1 MSDHRTLDFLKG
13 LFIGGAVGA
22 IVALL
27 YAPKSGKETREE
39 IGRKVDDLYDRAREE
54 YEESMTKAR
63 RAYDS
68 AITRLKDLEV
78 DARKKAEEVEDIVDD
93 IIEKGKTTV
102 EGSKGRLKD
111 ALDAAKSAF
120 KEEKG
125 GKKEKEA

>member
-1 MSDHRTLDFLKG
+1 MSEHRTLDFLKG
-13 LFIGGAVGA
+13 LLIGGAVGA

-27 YAPKSGKETREE
+27 YAPKSGKETRED
-39 IGRKVDDLYDRAREE
+39 ISRKVEDLYDRAREE
-54 YEESMTKAR
+54 YEESMAKAR
-63 RAYDS
+63 KAYDA

-102 EGSKGRLKD
+102 EGSKGRLKE

-120 KEEKG
+120 KEEKS
-125 GKKEKEA
+125 GKKDKEA

>member
-1 MSDHRTLDFLKG
+1 MSDNRAVDFLKG
-13 LFIGGAVGA
+13 MFIGGIVGA
-22 IVALL
+22 VVALL
-27 YAPKSGKETREE
+27 YAPKSGKETREDL
-39 IGRKVDDLYDRAREE
+39 GRRVEDLYDKAREE
-54 YEESMTKAR
+54 YDESLHKAR
-63 RAYDS
+63 HAYDS

-78 DARKKAEEVEDIVDD
+78 DARKKAEEVEEIVDD

-102 EGSKGRLKD
+102 EGSKGRLKE